1 MLLASARR
9 ERSARRLERAAAAFE
24 NEGDP
29 LQVVSRIDEAV
40 RRCEADGLTRVE
52 IANILQPLTCILAEQ
67 HHDDVQY
74 RVSLVDDRTRIA
86 CIHSQERVLVRGNP
100 FVFKN
105 GSGVLIDYLG
115 DRSLPA
121 RTDEEIY
128 ARCELSEITRQRVS
142 IRREGSRLALLLER
156 PAAPDP

>member
-1 MLLASARR
+1 MT
-9 ERSARRLERAAAAFE
+9 AFGG
-24 NEGDP
+24 EGDP
-29 LQVVSRIDEAV
+29 LEVTTRIDDAV
-40 RRCEADGLTRVE
+40 RRAEADGLNRVE
-52 IANILQPLTCILAEQ
+52 IGNILQPLTCMLAEQ

-74 RVSLVDDRTRIA
+74 RVSLVTNRTRVA

-115 DRSLPA
+115 DRTLLA

-128 ARCELSEITRQRVS
+128 NRCELWGISRQRVS
-142 IRREGSRLALLLER
+142 IRREASRLALLLER
-156 PAAPDP
+156 PAVPDP

>member
-1 MLLASARR
+1 
-9 ERSARRLERAAAAFE
+9 LERAVAAFPDDDDTL
-24 NEGDP
+24 G
-29 LQVVSRIDEAV
+29 VVTRIDEAV
-40 RRCEADGLTRVE
+40 RRGEADGLNRVE
-52 IANILQPLTCILAEQ
+52 IASILAPLTCILAEQ

-74 RVSLVDDRTRIA
+74 RVSLVTNHTRTA

-115 DRSLPA
+115 DRALLTRS
-121 RTDEEIY
+121 DEEIY
-128 ARCELSEITRQRVS
+128 DRCELWGISRQRVS
-142 IRREGSRLALLLER
+142 IRREASRLALLLER